1 MSGRTLIVGDIH
13 GCLDEL
19 RALLEKAR
27 FGAGDRLISVGDL
40 VGKGPDGAG
49 VVRFFREGGHDAVLG
64 NHDDKL
70 LRWRA
75 STTEKKKKKKKKK
88 KKNEPEKIKPSHRRD
103 AEAMTDED
111 WAWLEALPLYIEI
124 PEHDT
129 IVVHAGLVPGVPLA
143 EQRREDLLHMRTLR
157 PDGTGSSRQGDGEPW
172 AARWRGPQ
180 RVVFG
185 HDAMRGLQRWPRAV
199 GLDTGCC
206 YGGRLSG
213 LLLPDNRVISERA
226 RSAYEPVETMPV
238 RVCEVDDLDRPRT
251 VISGLLDNGR
261 PREVIVVRTR
271 DGEPRAYVNVCMH
284 LPVPLDGGSRE
295 FLSMDER
302 SLMCGT
308 HGALYRFE
316 DGYCFEGPCEGTSLE
331 PVSWVVDDDGWV
343 IVDV

>member
-19 RALLEKAR
+19 RALLEEAR

-49 VVRFFREGGHDAVLG
+49 VVRFLREGGHEAVLG

-75 STTEKKKKKKKKK
+75 GTTNKKL
-88 KKNEPEKIKPSHRRD
+88 KPTHQRD
-103 AEAMTDED
+103 ADAMSDAD
-111 WAWLEALPLYIEI
+111 WAWLEALPLYLEV

-129 IVVHAGLVPGVPLA
+129 IVVHAGLIPGVPLE

-172 AARWRGPQ
+172 ASQWRGPQ

-185 HDAMRGLQRWPRAV
+185 HDAIRGLQRWPHAV

-213 LLLPDNRVISERA
+213 LLLPANRVVSQRA
-226 RSAYEPVETMPV
+226 FAPYEAVETVPV
-238 RVCEVDDLDRPRT
+238 KVCELDALDRPRT
-251 VISGLLDNGR
+251 VISGILDNGR
-261 PREVIVVRTR
+261 PREVIVVRTE

-295 FLSMDER
+295 FLSMDGC

-331 PVSWVVDDDGWV
+331 PVSWTVDDDGWV
-343 IVDV
+343 IVDL